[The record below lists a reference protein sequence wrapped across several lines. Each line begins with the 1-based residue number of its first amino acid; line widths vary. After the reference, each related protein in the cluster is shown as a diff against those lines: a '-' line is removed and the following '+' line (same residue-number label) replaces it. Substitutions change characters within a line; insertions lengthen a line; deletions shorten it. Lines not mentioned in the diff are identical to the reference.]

1 MKFAVLA
8 GEGLRE
14 PLFVWEWAYC
24 ICPYAEI
31 VLHLWRVLAVEA
43 TDGGEVYFSTVGG
56 LHGGSP
62 PRLKNYL

>member
-24 ICPYAEI
+24 ICLYAEI
-31 VLHLWRVLAVEA
+31 VLHLWRVPAKAKELILH
-43 TDGGEVYFSTVGG
+43 TGICNTPR
-56 LHGGSP
+56 HGGSP